1 MITDKKV
8 IIKWRRLKLKWQ
20 VWHLEINIRKAEAD
34 VVGVARLFRFFITA
48 MVCLQLVYQV
58 MVVNVCCSFI
68 LLFKPFLL

>member
-1 MITDKKV
+1 V

-48 MVCLQLVYQV
+48 MTRLTQ
-58 MVVNVCCSFI
+58 
-68 LLFKPFLL
+68 